1 MEYINNRQDTIA
13 DFEDNY
19 LDELQELDNDVKFI
33 FDVYLQLF
41 SRKPE
46 ICLKNKIEFII
57 LIFKSVDY
65 LISATTL
72 VKQRATIEAGAIMR
86 LCIETSSMAVHIE
99 SDESEFIKYKQ
110 NKYKSTSSISF
121 TGRHIDGLS
130 ELWGVLSNLMVHPN
144 TFHGITSELIGET
157 IVESGNLNLGFKP
170 KNERQDKTMLLL
182 LRIIANIIY
191 KCFELILSK
200 KANFKGVDGVYFEEF
215 GLFSFGR
222 SADKRIKEM
231 LDELK
236 KKSPQPK

>member
-1 MEYINNRQDTIA
+1 MEYLSNREDTIT
-13 DFEDNY
+13 DFENNY
-19 LDELQELDNDVKFI
+19 KAELQKLDSDIKLI
-33 FDVYLQLF
+33 FDMYMRLLSIKAEACTKDKFEYLL
-41 SRKPE
+41 
-46 ICLKNKIEFII
+46 
-57 LIFKSVDY
+57 LIFKSVEY
-65 LISATTL
+65 LLSATLL
-72 VKQRATIEAGAIMR
+72 VKQRANMEAGVIMR
-86 LCIETSSMAVHIE
+86 LCIETSSMAVHIKSNE
-99 SDESEFIKYKQ
+99 KEFIKYKQ

-121 TGRHIDGLS
+121 TGRHIEGLG

-170 KNERQDKTMLLL
+170 KNEQQDKTMLLL

-236 KKSPQPK
+236 NKSA